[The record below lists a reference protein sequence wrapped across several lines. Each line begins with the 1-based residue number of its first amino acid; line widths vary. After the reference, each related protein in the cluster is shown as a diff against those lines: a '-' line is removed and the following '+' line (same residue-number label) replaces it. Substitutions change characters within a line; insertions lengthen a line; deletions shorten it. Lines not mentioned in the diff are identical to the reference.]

1 LTKPEDLY
9 TWSVRWLQTD
19 RDMNPK
25 PADEVVALTAH
36 LQRIAALKD
45 KVETL
50 VPDVLP
56 KEAATNVEWY
66 RLEAQLWLEKAK
78 AK

>member
-1 LTKPEDLY
+1 
-9 TWSVRWLQTD
+9 
-19 RDMNPK
+19 MNPK
-25 PADEVVALTAH
+25 PADEVVALNAH
-36 LQRIAALKD
+36 LQRMTALKN
-45 KVETL
+45 KIETL

-56 KEAATNVEWY
+56 REAAMNAEWY